1 MKKKLI
7 NKLAAGAL
15 VFASILPLA
24 GNIPAYAETETKTG
38 WVYEK
43 EGKQWYYYD
52 EDGQM
57 LKNTTVTIEGEQ
69 YNFGSDGAWIE
80 TEQQKKDREES
91 AAKYEAKIK
100 AYEAKYPLT
109 NECSEDYKK
118 RDDRWTHKDG
128 NWYYNSKFNQL
139 VNDDNS
145 AKANEYVKDNWE
157 KINGFWYH
165 FDKDG
170 VMEKNTTIKD
180 EVGND
185 CVLNGD
191 GVLTNREEP
200 GFSDDIYTGE
210 E

>member
-1 MKKKLI
+1 MKEKLI
-7 NKLAAGAL
+7 NKLVAGAL

-24 GNIPAYAETETKTG
+24 GNIPAYAEIETKTG
-38 WVYEK
+38 WVHEK
-43 EGKQWYYYD
+43 DGNQWFYYD
-52 EDGQM
+52 ENGQM
-57 LKNTTVTIEGEQ
+57 LKNTTVTIKGEQ
-69 YNFGSDGAWIE
+69 YNFGSDGALIE
-80 TEQQKKDREES
+80 TEQQKRDREER
-91 AAKYEAKIK
+91 AAKYEAKIE

-118 RDDRWTHKDG
+118 RDDRWTNEDG

-145 AKANEYVKDNWE
+145 AKAKEYVKNTWE
-157 KINGFWYH
+157 EINGFWYH

-185 CVLNGD
+185 CVLNRD

-200 GFSDDIYTGE
+200 GFADDVYTGE

>member
-1 MKKKLI
+1 MKEKLI
-7 NKLAAGAL
+7 NKLVAGAL
-15 VFASILPLA
+15 VFASVLPLA
-24 GNIPAYAETETKTG
+24 GSMPIHAAETQTKAR
-38 WVYEK
+38 WVLDG
-43 EGKQWYYYD
+43 GKWYYYD
-52 EDGQM
+52 ENGQM
-57 LKNTTVTIEGEQ
+57 EKNTTITVDGEQ
-69 YNFGSDGAWIE
+69 YNLGSDGAWIE
-80 TEQQKKDREES
+80 TAQQKKDREER

-100 AYEAKYPLT
+100 AYDAKYPLT
-109 NECSEDYKK
+109 NEYSEDYKK
-118 RDDRWTHKDG
+118 RDDRWTNKDG

-139 VNDDNS
+139 VNDDYS
-145 AKANEYVKDNWE
+145 EKANKNIKDNWE

-200 GFSDDIYTGE
+200 QFPDDVYTGE

>member
-1 MKKKLI
+1 MKEKLI
-7 NKLAAGAL
+7 NKLVAGAL
-15 VFASILPLA
+15 VFASVLPLA
-24 GNIPAYAETETKTG
+24 GSMPVHAAETQTKAR
-38 WVYEK
+38 WVLDG
-43 EGKQWYYYD
+43 GKWYYYD
-52 EDGQM
+52 ENGQM
-57 LKNTTVTIEGEQ
+57 EKNTTITVDGEQ
-69 YNFGSDGAWIE
+69 YNLGSDGAWIE
-80 TEQQKKDREES
+80 TAQQKKDREER

-100 AYEAKYPLT
+100 AYDAKYPLT
-109 NECSEDYKK
+109 NEYSEDYKK
-118 RDDRWTHKDG
+118 RDDRWTNKDG
-128 NWYYNSKFNQL
+128 NWYYNSKYAQL
-139 VNDDNS
+139 VFGAIDNV
-145 AKANEYVKDNWE
+145 AEDNVKDDWE

-165 FDKDG
+165 FNKDG